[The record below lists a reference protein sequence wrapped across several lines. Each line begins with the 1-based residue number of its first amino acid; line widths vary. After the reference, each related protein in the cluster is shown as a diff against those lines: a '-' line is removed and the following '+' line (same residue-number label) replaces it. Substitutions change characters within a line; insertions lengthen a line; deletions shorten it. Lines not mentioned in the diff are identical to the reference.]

1 MFLVDGVEICQTIL
15 LLYRLPR
22 IWQKI
27 STYIE
32 ITYCHLLP
40 YISYIAFLFLTS
52 ISISIWIYVYVYI
65 TLKKILTKVRC
76 YLLNSIWFIFF
87 KIFFIIFKYQL
98 ISNDSFIKNFP
109 TEFFIFTCEIHEWSH
124 GKSIWFR
131 KHWVILGKI
140 YLGISSI
147 IQNVNLHLDLHIL
160 RNVRNDRVVS
170 IDLKKKKKKDLYHHG
185 IIILTSA
192 WNFLSFFIFSLF
204 IFILDRNF

>member
-160 RNVRNDRVVS
+160 RNIRNDRVVS
-170 IDLKKKKKKDLYHHG
+170 IDLKKKKRKIS
-185 IIILTSA
+185 IIMAL
-192 WNFLSFFIFSLF
+192 
-204 IFILDRNF
+204 